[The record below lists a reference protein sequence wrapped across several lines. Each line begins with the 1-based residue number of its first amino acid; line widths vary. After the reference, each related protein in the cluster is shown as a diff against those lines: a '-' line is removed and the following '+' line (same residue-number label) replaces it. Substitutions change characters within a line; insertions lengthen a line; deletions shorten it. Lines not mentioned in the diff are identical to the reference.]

1 MGFLT
6 GNLTNGSIEGT
17 RFADGNMI
25 GVGARLQYD
34 KTHFHEKIHYLNRV
48 LEPLGISKVEAA
60 LRWLCYHSALRPTDG
75 IVMGASSHAQL
86 EQNVHFIKKGPLQE
100 EAVAAIKNVW
110 QMLKR

>member
-25 GVGARLQYD
+25 GIGARLQYD
-34 KTHFHEKIHYLNRV
+34 KVRFHNTIHYLDRV

-75 IVMGASSHAQL
+75 IIIGASNHTQL
-86 EQNVHFIKKGPLQE
+86 EQNIHFIDEGPLQQ
-100 EAVAAIKNVW
+100 EAIAPTETVW